1 MGIVPYGWRGG
12 EVVRFVERYINT
24 GKDENVIERVRVRVG
39 KKKRCRKPCHKG
51 RGVQHR
57 YGKAK

>member
-12 EVVRFVERYINT
+12 EGVGFVERVFRA
-24 GKDENVIERVRVRVG
+24 GGVVERVCARVG

-51 RGVQHR
+51 RGVRHR